1 MESIKKEMQTRNR
14 ILNIYNK
21 RPDEFPS
28 KKEFDDYLEE
38 REDIILKL
46 AEGIDV
52 SATELKI
59 AEYKRQ
65 NQQSINEN
73 RIRKLEEQRA
83 EVESAKAKRLGINPL
98 PLPKEA
104 ATSSKE
110 DRTQIY
116 KPAKMV
122 TSAVPGGPSVG
133 NTDVND
139 AGDVVYSARQLTNEQ
154 WKKMADA
161 SGWSTDTYQRH
172 ARAYAVDSLYI

>member
-38 REDIILKL
+38 REDIK
-46 AEGIDV
+46 
-52 SATELKI
+52 LKI

-83 EVESAKAKRLGINPL
+83 EVESARAKRLGINPL

-139 AGDVVYSARQLTNEQ
+139 AGDVVYSARQLTHEQ